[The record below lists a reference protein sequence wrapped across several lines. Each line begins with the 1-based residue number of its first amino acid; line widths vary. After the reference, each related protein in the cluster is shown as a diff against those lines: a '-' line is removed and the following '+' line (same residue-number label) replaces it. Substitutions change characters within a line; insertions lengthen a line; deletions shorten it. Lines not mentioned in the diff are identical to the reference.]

1 MLSLNDNETLAR
13 IGRGSAMG
21 ELIRRYWIPFRLS
34 SDLPDSDGDP
44 LRVTLLNEQLVAFR
58 DTQGRVGLV
67 DRLCAH
73 RNADLFFGRNEEGGL
88 RCTYHGW
95 KYDITGKCLEM
106 PTEAQDSNFREKVG
120 LRAYEVRE
128 RAGVLWT
135 YMGPPELTPDLPEFE
150 WARVPDTHR
159 FVSWSY
165 QECNYAQAIEG
176 GIDTVHSIYLH
187 STLDSHRRLDSWQQ
201 EGRETGNVRKQ
212 FRTNENPP
220 KLQAQDTDFGVIVGA
235 RYPGSGEEDYWRF
248 NLFFMPFYTAPPGGE
263 AQKLVH
269 AFVPIDD
276 VTTARWSF
284 TWHTEAPMSARQ
296 KADLSKGQGVHAALI
311 PGTHDP
317 VRNKRNDYLIDRDE
331 QRNFTF
337 TGIKGTGEQD
347 FSVQEGMGVISD
359 RTREHLGVT
368 DIGIIAQRKMLLRS
382 AAQLLEGAE
391 PPSAHNAEAYCV
403 RPGETML
410 PTGADWVEHEKTKE
424 VMAAS
429 W

>member
-1 MLSLNDNETLAR
+1 MLSLNDNATLAR
-13 IGRGSAMG
+13 INRGTNMG

-34 SDLPDSDGDP
+34 SDIPDADGDP
-44 LRVTLLNEQLVAFR
+44 VRVTLLGENLVAFR

-88 RCTYHGW
+88 QCTYHGW
-95 KYDITGKCLEM
+95 KYDITGKCVGM
-106 PTEAQDSNFREKVG
+106 PTEADDSNFREKVS

-128 RAGVLWT
+128 RAGVLWA
-135 YMGPPELTPDLPEFE
+135 YMGPRELTPELPEFE
-150 WARVPDTHR
+150 WARVPETHR
-159 FVSWSY
+159 FISWSY

-176 GIDTVHSIYLH
+176 GIDTVHSVYLH
-187 STLDSHRRLDSWQQ
+187 STLDSHRRLDSWQA
-201 EGRETGNVRKQ
+201 EGRTQSDPRKQ
-212 FRTNENPP
+212 FRTRKNPP

-235 RYPGSGEEDYWRF
+235 RYPGDGTEDYWRF
-248 NLFFMPFYTAPPGGE
+248 NLFFMPFYTAPPGGTGT
-263 AQKLVH
+263 KLVH
-269 AFVPIDD
+269 AFVPIDET
-276 VTTARWSF
+276 TTARWSF
-284 TWHTEAPMSARQ
+284 SWNTEEVMPARH
-296 KADLSKGQGVHAALI
+296 KADLGKGLGVHAALV

-317 VRNKRNDYLIDRDE
+317 QRNKGNDYLIDRDE
-331 QRNFTF
+331 QRRFTF

-347 FSVQEGMGVISD
+347 FSVQEGMGLISD

-382 AAQLLEGAE
+382 AAQLAAGVE
-391 PPSAHNAEAYCV
+391 PPSAHNAEAYRV

-410 PTGADWVEHEKTKE
+410 PTGVDWVGHEKTKE
-424 VMAAS
+424 ALAAS

>member
-1 MLSLNDNETLAR
+1 MLSLTDNETLAR
-13 IGRGSAMG
+13 TGRGTPMG
-21 ELIRRYWIPFRLS
+21 DLIRRYWIPFRLS
-34 SDLPDSDGDP
+34 SDIPASDGDP
-44 LRVTLLNEQLVAFR
+44 VRVKLAGESLLAFR
-58 DTQGRVGLV
+58 DTDGRVGLV

-73 RNADLFFGRNEEGGL
+73 RNADLFFGRNEEAGL

-95 KYDITGKCLEM
+95 KYDVGGKCVDM
-106 PTEAQDSNFREKVG
+106 PTEAEDSNFRDKVR
-120 LRAYEVRE
+120 LRSYEVRE
-128 RAGVLWT
+128 RAGVLWA
-135 YMGPPELTPDLPEFE
+135 YMGPKELMPELPQFE
-150 WARVPDTHR
+150 WARVPDSHR

-176 GIDTVHSIYLH
+176 GIDTVHSVYLH

-201 EGRETGNVRKQ
+201 EGVQQGSAQKQ
-212 FRTNENPP
+212 FRTSKNPP
-220 KLQAQDTDFGVIVGA
+220 KVQAQDSEFGVIVGA
-235 RYPGSGEEDYWRF
+235 RYPGNDTEDYWRF
-248 NLFFMPFYTAPPGGE
+248 NLFFMPFYTAPPGGN
-263 AQKLVH
+263 ASKLVH

-284 TWHTEAPMSARQ
+284 TWTTEEPMTARQ
-296 KADLSKGQGVHAALI
+296 KADLGKGQGVHAALA

-331 QRNFTF
+331 QRTLTY

-347 FSVQEGMGVISD
+347 FSVQEGMGEISD

-382 AAQLLEGAE
+382 ASQLLEGAE
-391 PPSAHNAEAYCV
+391 PSSAHNAEAYRV
-403 RPGETML
+403 RPGDTML
-410 PTGADWVEHEKTKE
+410 PTGADWAAHEKTK
-424 VMAAS
+424 AAMEAT